1 MAWQSLGYTLRVRVV
16 DAGNNEV
23 SKSYVMTTAVP
34 ADSLTDALIIIDAL
48 EAVCALATK
57 TYAITQEFYNDAFAL
72 PAEGIQAEARAV
84 LIGTDGTLPNKQHR
98 TEIPG
103 PELDVFLAETGEG
116 ANIVDIAHQ
125 DVLDY
130 WNLFDTTGEATL
142 SDGDSVEADGIIKG
156 YRRTVSKKHG

>member
-1 MAWQSLGYTLRVRVV
+1 MAWQSLGYVLRVRLV

-23 SKSYVMTTAVP
+23 AKTYVMTA
-34 ADSLTDALIIIDAL
+34 ALHADALTEALVIIDAL
-48 EAVCALATK
+48 EAVCALGTK
-57 TYAITQEFYNDAFAL
+57 TYAINEEFYNDAFAL
-72 PAEGIQAEARAV
+72 PPAGVQAEARAV

-103 PELDVFLAETGEG
+103 PETDVFLATQGEG

-130 WNLFDTTGEATL
+130 WNLFDATGEATL
-142 SDGDSVEADGIIKG
+142 SDGESVETDGIIKG
-156 YRRTVSKKHG
+156 YRRTVGKKHG